1 MFCGRGI
8 PRVVAVSGRQRA
20 EEQVQ
25 GPVQRA
31 CISEGDNIGLP
42 QAAEVALEGEEVE
55 RKGEK

>member
-8 PRVVAVSGRQRA
+8 LRAVAVSGGQRD

-31 CISEGDNIGLP
+31 CISEGDNTGLP
-42 QAAEVALEGEEVE
+42 QAAEVALEVEVE
-55 RKGEK
+55 RKER

>member
-8 PRVVAVSGRQRA
+8 LRAVVVSGGQQA

-31 CISEGDNIGLP
+31 CISEGDNTGLP
-42 QAAEVALEGEEVE
+42 QAAEVALEVEVGRKEE
-55 RKGEK
+55 R